1 MKIEIIKEDINFGGI
16 VSEINITEDLNNTI
30 INELDKKLNELCL
43 LVFKKQKINDDQ
55 QIKFSKYFGKI
66 EGAGNNTTI
75 RSIKERRLSDSFG
88 DVSNLDV
95 NNRPLRKTDN
105 KRFFALGNRLWHTDA
120 SFKKIPAKYSLLSG
134 RKVAKIGG
142 ETQFADMRAA
152 YDDLPR
158 QIKHKIKNLKSYHSL
173 IYSRQKLGLNMYEM
187 VSAEE
192 IINFK
197 PVKQPLVRKNDF
209 TKRKSIFLA
218 SHIGEIEG
226 MEKPDTIL
234 FVNDLIE
241 HSTKDKFLYT
251 HNWDENDLIIWDNRQ
266 SMHRGL
272 YFDDQ
277 NEIRDVRRTTIS
289 GTEMLIDQ

>member
-1 MKIEIIKEDINFGGI
+1 
-16 VSEINITEDLNNTI
+16 
-30 INELDKKLNELCL
+30 
-43 LVFKKQKINDDQ
+43 
-55 QIKFSKYFGKI
+55 
-66 EGAGNNTTI
+66 
-75 RSIKERRLSDSFG
+75 
-88 DVSNLDV
+88 
-95 NNRPLRKTDN
+95 
-105 KRFFALGNRLWHTDA
+105 
-120 SFKKIPAKYSLLSG
+120 
-134 RKVAKIGG
+134 
-142 ETQFADMRAA
+142 MRAA
-152 YDDLPR
+152 YDDLST
-158 QIKHKIKNLKSYHSL
+158 QTKYKLKNLISYHSL
-173 IYSRQKLGLNMYEM
+173 IYSRQRLGLNMYEM

-192 IINFK
+192 INNFK
-197 PVKQPLVRKNDF
+197 PVKQPLVRENEI

-241 HSTKDKFLYT
+241 HSTKDKYLYT

-289 GTEMLIDQ
+289 GTDMLIDQ